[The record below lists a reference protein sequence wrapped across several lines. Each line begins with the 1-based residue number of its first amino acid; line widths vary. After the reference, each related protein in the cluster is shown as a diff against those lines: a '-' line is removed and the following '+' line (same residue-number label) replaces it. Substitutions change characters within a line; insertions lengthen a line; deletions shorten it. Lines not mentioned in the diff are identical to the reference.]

1 MNYFVQ
7 LVETGQTVNL
17 AHITTVNWQEVP
29 DDFEGT
35 GCTATITLSNGCYSC
50 ITPAD
55 AQTLWEALSRYNTRF
70 GYALSALPQI
80 VKALAALVDG
90 VGMDGVSSSSG
101 GSGEVA
107 SNNQPSATAT
117 TPASPPAPAPYPQPG
132 QTVAAPAGMGQSQGG
147 NRGKVSSSSGG
158 GRGN

>member
-29 DDFEGT
+29 DDFEGS

-80 VKALAALVDG
+80 VKALSALVDG
-90 VGMDGVSSSSG
+90 VGMDGVSSSGG
-101 GSGEVA
+101 GSEVA
-107 SNNQPSATAT
+107 GNNK
-117 TPASPPAPAPYPQPG
+117 TPASSATPVSPPPPAPYPQPG
-132 QTVAAPAGMGQSQGG
+132 A
-147 NRGKVSSSSGG
+147 SSNT
-158 GRGN
+158 GRG

>member
-90 VGMDGVSSSSG
+90 VGMDGN
-101 GSGEVA
+101 GSNVGTGEVA
-107 SNNQPSATAT
+107 TSNNQP
-117 TPASPPAPAPYPQPG
+117 PANPANPTSPPAPAPYPQPG
-132 QTVAAPAGMGQSQGG
+132 QTIAAPAGVGQSQSG
-147 NRGKVSSSSGG
+147 NRGKVGSSG

>member
-90 VGMDGVSSSSG
+90 VGTDGVSSSSNG
-101 GSGEVA
+101 GSET
-107 SNNQPSATAT
+107 NNQPSASSAT
-117 TPASPPAPAPYPQPG
+117 PVSPPAPAPYPQPG
-132 QTVAAPAGMGQSQGG
+132 QTAAPAGVGQSQSG
-147 NRGKVSSSSGG
+147 NRGKVSSSGG